1 MEHGNCDGLTRG
13 TLRRRPLACRVEN
26 PLEEGDVDTFTVLIG
41 DVRKKT
47 GIVVAGRD
55 GGSGCGT
62 NVSLDGLN
70 VRLKGT
76 LNPVPLGYLLRVRR
90 EDLTRRRR
98 GGVGERDVVK
108 VAIGA
113 PVGEMTGARD
123 RSAVVALSS

>member
-1 MEHGNCDGLTRG
+1 MEHGDGDGLTRG
-13 TLRRRPLACRVEN
+13 TLWRRPLACRVEN
-26 PLEEGDVDTFTVLIG
+26 PLEEGDVDTFAVLVG

-62 NVSLDGLN
+62 DVSLDGLN

-90 EDLTRRRR
+90 EDLTRRCR

-108 VAIGA
+108 VA
-113 PVGEMTGARD
+113 M
-123 RSAVVALSS
+123 